1 MSNYPPLEHRPKGSR
16 LPEGEWFNDIIDR
29 VNAITE
35 DPLPQA
41 GPSPA
46 INFTGTTVAGSK
58 TVSGIADTTGLA
70 AGQEITGVGI
80 QALTTIASVGPSS
93 LTLSQIASYSNTTPM
108 QAYPAG
114 ISGAV
119 PPSPAR
125 ATSPVVLG
133 ANGWEGRSPNSW
145 LYKFDDPRRFA
156 RFRAAVGGVMSGR
169 PVLNTIPPLKDNTGR
184 NVLIFGDSAA
194 IGNEPYIGYWTM
206 SPWYGAF
213 NLLSDRNLGA
223 FRYDAITQ
231 SGYALASE
239 DPRVV
244 MNGAWHGE
252 GQFPSLPG
260 VLVNSADTADLVIT
274 PSLPWDTM
282 DLIYRSFDS
291 SATWTYKIGAGS
303 PVPVS
308 QVGQNDSVFRKI
320 TVTAEEVASQTL
332 TINRTSGNVQI
343 VYQNPYDST
352 KPQIRAINLGSGGG
366 SVAQLKG
373 YNFTNQQSPANLK
386 TLFDP
391 ALVIF
396 HYGYEIA
403 GQRASPG
410 VPAATMV
417 AEFISNMS
425 AEIEAWQAL
434 GVDVMLMSMHPW
446 SDEYPDGLY
455 RDQATVLQG
464 REAIYQIADTFDLP
478 LIDNYSRW
486 GSHEEAFAAGLIEHF
501 ARPLP
506 AGDWD
511 LARAAAF
518 ALSSV

>member
-46 INFTGTTVAGSK
+46 INFTGTTVAGST

-108 QAYPAG
+108 QAYP
-114 ISGAV
+114 
-119 PPSPAR
+119 
-125 ATSPVVLG
+125 
-133 ANGWEGRSPNSW
+133 
-145 LYKFDDPRRFA
+145 
-156 RFRAAVGGVMSGR
+156 
-169 PVLNTIPPLKDNTGR
+169 
-184 NVLIFGDSAA
+184 
-194 IGNEPYIGYWTM
+194 
-206 SPWYGAF
+206 
-213 NLLSDRNLGA
+213 
-223 FRYDAITQ
+223 
-231 SGYALASE
+231 
-239 DPRVV
+239 
-244 MNGAWHGE
+244 
-252 GQFPSLPG
+252 
-260 VLVNSADTADLVIT
+260 
-274 PSLPWDTM
+274 
-282 DLIYRSFDS
+282 
-291 SATWTYKIGAGS
+291 GS